1 MKVLVVGSG
10 GREHALV
17 WALSRSPQ
25 VSELYAAP
33 GNAGIAAL
41 ARLVP
46 IAAEDVAA
54 LTEYAVA
61 EAFDLVVIGPEVPLA
76 LGLSDALAARGV
88 RAFGPSQ
95 AAARLESSK
104 SFSKDFMVTHGLP
117 TAAYANFSDYEAARA
132 YLAAHPAPIV
142 IKASGLA
149 AGKGAIT
156 CATDAEAEQVLREIM
171 VDRIFAEAGDEV
183 VIEEF
188 LRGQEVSVL
197 AFCDGRTAVPMVLAQ
212 DHKAA
217 YDGDHGPNTGG
228 MGCYA
233 PAPLLSDATL
243 ARVREQV
250 LQPVVDGMAAQ
261 GSPYVGVLYAGL
273 MIEGEHF
280 DVLEFNCRFGDPEAE
295 VILPLLQTDLVTVLL
310 ACLEGRLDE
319 IELTWAPL
327 SCVTVVLAAGGYPG
341 SYRKGDAI
349 EGLEAAGAMPDTVVF
364 HAGTRRDGDRVL
376 TAGGRVLD
384 VTAWGHD
391 LPTAVDR
398 AYDAAAIISWPDC
411 TLRHDI
417 GAKGMA
423 GLIRRRAT
431 EGGEA

>member
-1 MKVLVVGSG
+1 M
-10 GREHALV
+10 
-17 WALSRSPQ
+17 
-25 VSELYAAP
+25 AA
-33 GNAGIAAL
+33 
-41 ARLVP
+41 
-46 IAAEDVAA
+46 
-54 LTEYAVA
+54 
-61 EAFDLVVIGPEVPLA
+61 
-76 LGLSDALAARGV
+76 
-88 RAFGPSQ
+88 
-95 AAARLESSK
+95 
-104 SFSKDFMVTHGLP
+104 HGLP
-117 TAAYANFSDYEAARA
+117 TAAYAVFTDYDAALAYLEAHPRPSSSRPAAWRRARGPRLRHRRRGPAGPGRDHARA
-132 YLAAHPAPIV
+132 
-142 IKASGLA
+142 GLW
-149 AGKGAIT
+149 
-156 CATDAEAEQVLREIM
+156 R
-171 VDRIFAEAGDEV
+171 AGDEV